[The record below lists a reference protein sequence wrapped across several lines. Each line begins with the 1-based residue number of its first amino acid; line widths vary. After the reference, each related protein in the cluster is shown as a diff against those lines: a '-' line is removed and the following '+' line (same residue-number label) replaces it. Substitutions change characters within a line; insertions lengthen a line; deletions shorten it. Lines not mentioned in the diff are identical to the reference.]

1 MFINCS
7 FYSLFR
13 MVSADLKELEAKIE
27 AILFSYGEW
36 VSISELM
43 DILGVDSELLVKN
56 ALEEVVSKFKDGFSF
71 EVVFEDTKYRMVL
84 RKEYEQIVEDLVSGI
99 EIPPK
104 ALKVLS
110 VIAYEQPVTKTR
122 LSEILGR
129 YVKEEVDYLHRNKFI
144 SYEKKG
150 IGKYYKVTKK
160 FYEYFNIEEED
171 FREKANKSITT
182 YFEEYDDLK
191 DKVDNEISE

>member
-1 MFINCS
+1 MSNN
-7 FYSLFR
+7 
-13 MVSADLKELEAKIE
+13 DLKKIEAKIE

-36 VSISELM
+36 ISIIELMDVLKIDSELM
-43 DILGVDSELLVKN
+43 IKN
-56 ALEEVVSKFKDGFSF
+56 ALDGVVTKFKNDFSF
-71 EVVFEDTKYRMVL
+71 EVVSEGLKYRMVL
-84 RKEYEQIVEDLVSGI
+84 KKEYEQIVEDLISGV

-104 ALKVLS
+104 VLRVLS
-110 VIAYEQPVTKTR
+110 VIAYEQPVSKTR

-129 YVKEEVDYLHRNKFI
+129 YVKVEVDYLYKNKFV

-171 FREKANKSITT
+171 FREKADKSITT
-182 YFEEYDDLK
+182 YFEEENILK
-191 DKVDNEISE
+191 EKIKEENLKN

>member
-1 MFINCS
+1 
-7 FYSLFR
+7 
-13 MVSADLKELEAKIE
+13 MVNTDLKELGAKIE

-36 VSISELM
+36 ISVGELM
-43 DILGVDSELLVKN
+43 DILKIDSELLVKN
-56 ALEEVVSKFKDGFSF
+56 ALDEVVNKFREGFSF
-71 EVVFEDTKYRMVL
+71 EVIFEDGKYRMVL
-84 RKEYEQIVEDLVSGI
+84 KKDYEQIVEDLISGV

-129 YVKEEVDYLHRNKFI
+129 YVKEEVDYLHKNKFI

-191 DKVDNEISE
+191 QKISSSNDENNT